1 MDVMVLI
8 GSESDR
14 STIQK
19 TADILGEFGVI
30 YEMHVASAHRT
41 PDRTRDLVE
50 EGEKAGVK
58 IFIAAAGLAA
68 HLAGFVAAHTE
79 RPVIGVPMEGG
90 PLKGHD
96 ALLST
101 VQMPGG
107 IPVAT
112 VAIGDAGAKNAA
124 LLAIRILALN
134 DADLAKKHTAYL
146 KQMAAQIGG

>member
-30 YEMHVASAHRT
+30 YEMHVTSAHRT
-41 PDRTRDLVE
+41 PDRTRDLVK

-146 KQMAAQIGG
+146 KQMAASVGR

>member
-1 MDVMVLI
+1 MDVMILI

-19 TADILGEFGVI
+19 TADLLGEFGVI
-30 YEMHVASAHRT
+30 YEMHVASAHRS
-41 PDRTRDLVE
+41 PERTRDLVE
-50 EGEKAGVK
+50 NGDKAGVK

-107 IPVAT
+107 VPVAT
-112 VAIGDAGAKNAA
+112 MAIGDAGAKNAA
-124 LLAIRILALN
+124 LLAVRILALN

-146 KQMAAQIGG
+146 KDMAANVGG